1 MDENVSMLT
10 ESTSAFMQREVNELR
25 LLFEIAQALNRNPD
39 LSTVLKPV
47 LERMARFMGLVRA
60 TVTILN
66 RESGS
71 IHIDMA
77 TGLSSKELERGRYRL
92 GEGITGRVV
101 ETGEPAIVEKVSKDP
116 RFLDKTQTRRRE
128 MERLKKELSFVCVPI
143 RAMDEVIGALSA
155 DREFKED
162 ISLSEDVRLLSLVAS
177 LISQAVVMRRDAL
190 EQVRI
195 LADENVRLQ
204 GEITDRM
211 RASKIVGSSHAI
223 RQVHQLIHQVADTD
237 TTVLIRGESGVGK
250 ELVAR
255 AVHQQSRRGNRV
267 FTPRS

>member
-1 MDENVSMLT
+1 MDENVLMHAGS
-10 ESTSAFMQREVNELR
+10 STAFMQREVNELR
-25 LLFEIAQALNRNPD
+25 LLFEIAQALNRNTD

-47 LERMARFMGLVRA
+47 LERMAQFMGLVRA

-77 TGLSSKELERGRYRL
+77 TGLSPKELERGHYRL

-128 MERLKKELSFVCVPI
+128 IEKFKKELSFVCVPI

-155 DREFKED
+155 DREFKEN

-177 LISQAVVMRRDAL
+177 LISQAVVMRRDA
-190 EQVRI
+190 
-195 LADENVRLQ
+195 
-204 GEITDRM
+204 
-211 RASKIVGSSHAI
+211 
-223 RQVHQLIHQVADTD
+223 
-237 TTVLIRGESGVGK
+237 
-250 ELVAR
+250 
-255 AVHQQSRRGNRV
+255 
-267 FTPRS
+267 